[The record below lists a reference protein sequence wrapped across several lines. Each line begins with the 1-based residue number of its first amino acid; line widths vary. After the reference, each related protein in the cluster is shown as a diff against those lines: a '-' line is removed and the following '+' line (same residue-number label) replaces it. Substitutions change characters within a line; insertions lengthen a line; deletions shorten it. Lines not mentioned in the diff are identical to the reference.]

1 MTFVSENWQETKN
14 LYIVDNPVKKY
25 NNLRVEQDTLFKQ
38 NLQIMT

>member
-14 LYIVDNPVKKY
+14 LYIVDNPAKKY

-38 NLQIMT
+38 NLNVMT